1 MFAEINPKCSCLVVV
16 LPSVIDSDER
26 NAEFHLKIHKKMF
39 FKNHPQPNSM
49 LSFHV
54 LLTNSFLLQLKDRTG
69 APELSYVVHTS
80 YHPVKIKTLT

>member
-1 MFAEINPKCSCLVVV
+1 MFL
-16 LPSVIDSDER
+16 
-26 NAEFHLKIHKKMF
+26 
-39 FKNHPQPNSM
+39 KNHPQPNSM